1 MHRSRRWVET
11 GVFEA
16 LLQVLADLVEQDQT
30 AVMIDSAIVRA
41 HHFCGRHKTG
51 LGRSSR
57 LVDHAT
63 ASPPGPMLG
72 AMQRA
77 ADQLRADA

>member
-1 MHRSRRWVET
+1 M
-11 GVFEA
+11 FEA
-16 LLQVLADLVEQDQT
+16 MLQALADLVEQDQT

-41 HHFCGRHKTG
+41 HHFCDRHKTG
-51 LGRSSR
+51 LRRSSR

-63 ASPPGPMLG
+63 VSPPGSML
-72 AMQRA
+72 AAIQRA